1 MKRVMG
7 IIMGTMLLGLSGC
20 VAPQSFV
27 KTLEPTWASVELR
40 TEVDYDQAWE
50 VIIDTL
56 VKRFDLEVLSKE
68 NGYFRT
74 NWLYTW
80 TGRLNER
87 YRVRVT
93 GKFSPDRKKV
103 ELKSEAEFGGS
114 GYWVQ
119 GYDTRLL
126 NTIKSD
132 IMGTIGRT
140 TR

>member
-68 NGYFRT
+68 NG
-74 NWLYTW
+74 
-80 TGRLNER
+80 
-87 YRVRVT
+87 
-93 GKFSPDRKKV
+93 
-103 ELKSEAEFGGS
+103 
-114 GYWVQ
+114 
-119 GYDTRLL
+119 
-126 NTIKSD
+126 
-132 IMGTIGRT
+132 
-140 TR
+140 